1 MASLACL
8 DLFCGCGGASIGY
21 QAAGFQAVAALDSS
35 EAAVAA
41 FDVFVPGGVARVA
54 DITETRAHQLPS
66 GMSLIHASPP
76 CTDFSSAGPRVEGTS
91 AELSV
96 IATELVCSLGP
107 QVFVIENVPR
117 FLASQAY
124 VRCRE
129 IAEEAGYDSVAFE
142 LDASLY
148 GVPQTRRRVFWVG
161 ARNAGPRLEAVAR
174 QVHAAASSLP
184 ATVADTVTD
193 APDFFFLMPRGGLNR
208 AIHSSTLPAPT
219 LRTNCANLMPAGY
232 ARRLVD
238 AAEPSA
244 AAELDLRQLAAMQA
258 LPAAPL
264 AASRTVAARLIG
276 NVLPPPLAAVIGKA
290 LRAHGLFDDLAGGP
304 VGGPVGGPSRG
315 LPVRFVS
322 SGRTGGTGD
331 TRQVLSRRGSLRQ
344 NHIKLFSHAHFVE
357 APDVI
362 IDEDDSGGEE
372 TENTGGSMAVAAV
385 VATTDKADCAALVLG
400 RRRDSRWIIMTAGE
414 CETCDAIAS
423 TISGVALP
431 QGWRLEIKQRAHTAF
446 RQDDLYWSPPARALS
461 SRRLIRSRAALL
473 IELSLP

>member
-1 MASLACL
+1 MTHLRCL

-21 QAAGFQAVAALDSS
+21 QAAGFQTVAALDSS

-41 FDVFVPGGVARVA
+41 FDVYVPGSVARVA
-54 DITETRAHQLPS
+54 DITQTRPDQLPS
-66 GMSLIHASPP
+66 DLSLIHASPP
-76 CTDFSSAGPRVEGTS
+76 CTDFSSAGPRIEGSS

-96 IATELVCSLGP
+96 IATELICSLKP

-129 IAEEAGYDSVAFE
+129 MAEAAGYDSVAFE

-148 GVPQTRRRVFWVG
+148 GVPQTRRRVFWIG
-161 ARNAGPRLEAVAR
+161 ARNAGARLEAVAR
-174 QVHAAASSLP
+174 EVHAAASARP
-184 ATVADTVTD
+184 AAVADTVAD
-193 APDFFFLMPRGGLNR
+193 APDFFFLMPRGALNR
-208 AIHSSTLPAPT
+208 AIHSSALPAPT
-219 LRTNCANLMPAGY
+219 LRTNCANLMPVGY
-232 ARRLVD
+232 VRRLVD
-238 AAEPSA
+238 AAEPSVA
-244 AAELDLRQLAAMQA
+244 VELDLQQLAAMQA

-264 AASRTVAARLIG
+264 AASRTVAARLVG
-276 NVLPPPLAAVIGKA
+276 NVLPPPLATVIGKA
-290 LRAHGLFDDLAGGP
+290 LRTHGLFDDLAGGP
-304 VGGPVGGPSRG
+304 VDGPLRTRG

-322 SGRTGGTGD
+322 SGRAGNTGD

-344 NHIKLFSHAHFVE
+344 SHIKLFSHAHFVE

-372 TENTGGSMAVAAV
+372 TENTGGSVVAAV
-385 VATTDKADCAALVLG
+385 VNTTDKSDCAALTLG
-400 RRRDSRWIIMTAGE
+400 RRRDTRWIIVTSGE

-431 QGWRLEIKQRAHTAF
+431 RGWRLEIKQRAHTAF
-446 RQDDLYWSPPARALS
+446 RQDDLYWLPPAQVRP

-473 IELSLP
+473 IELSSVGV